1 MGYRNVSLPPELV
14 QELDELGEKLGLGYS
29 SSADAVKDAMRRR
42 IEELRAAVINRKHIK
57 KMAEAAQA
65 EAN

>member
-14 QELDELGEKLGLGYS
+14 KELDELGEKLGLGYS
-29 SSADAVKDAMRRR
+29 SSADAVKDAIRRR
-42 IEELRAAVINRKHIK
+42 IEELRAAVINRKHIEK
-57 KMAEAAQA
+57 AAEAAQA

>member
-1 MGYRNVSLPPELV
+1 MGYRNVSRPPELV

-57 KMAEAAQA
+57 KAAEAAQA